1 MMSGGVDMKEKEMDY
16 FTALYE
22 VARVINASL
31 DPSKVLE
38 EIVQCVA
45 LAMHVK
51 ACSIRL
57 LDSRKKQLVLGA
69 AYGLSEDYIH
79 KGPILVK
86 ESGMDQKVLSGE
98 TIWLKN
104 VQSDKNFQYGAKA
117 KAEGIKSLFAV
128 PLLLD
133 KKAIGVLRVYSDKI
147 YEFNDKEITFLKAV
161 ANLSAIALDNASLHN
176 KLQTRCDLMAE
187 HKYRIDDN

>member
-31 DPSKVLE
+31 DPSRVLE

-57 LDSRKKQLVLGA
+57 LDSRRKQLVLGA
-69 AYGLSEDYIH
+69 AYGLSKDYLH
-79 KGPILVK
+79 KGHILIK
-86 ESGMDQKVLSGE
+86 ESGLDQKALSGE

-117 KAEGIKSLFAV
+117 KAEGIKSLLAV
-128 PLLLD
+128 PLLIG

-176 KLQTRCDLMAE
+176 KLQMRCDLMAE

>member
-1 MMSGGVDMKEKEMDY
+1 MKEKEIDY

-31 DPSKVLE
+31 DPSRVLE
-38 EIVQCVA
+38 EIVKCAA

-69 AYGLSEDYIH
+69 AYGLSADYLH
-79 KGPILVK
+79 KGPILIK
-86 ESGMDQKVLSGE
+86 ESGLDQKALSGE

-117 KAEGIKSLFAV
+117 RAEGIKSLLAV

-133 KKAIGVLRVYSDKI
+133 KKAIGVLRVYSDRI
-147 YEFNDKEITFLKAV
+147 YKFNDKEITFLKAV

-176 KLQTRCDLMAE
+176 KLQTRFDLMTE
-187 HKYRIDDN
+187 HKNRIDDN

>member
-1 MMSGGVDMKEKEMDY
+1 MKEKEMDY

-128 PLLLD
+128 PLFLD

-147 YEFNDKEITFLKAV
+147 YEFND
-161 ANLSAIALDNASLHN
+161 
-176 KLQTRCDLMAE
+176 
-187 HKYRIDDN
+187 